1 MSPRHHASMRFRV
14 LALMTLIGLV
24 GVAAQS
30 SGPARQAPR
39 FWNDRE
45 LAEWATPIA
54 ALDVRPSHFSER
66 EYYAAPEAEWV
77 RTYPVYFPGREPAGY
92 WEMLR
97 ARKPEPLIAAGRAD
111 RSRVDRQRE
120 TCLRRDGRPRL
131 PEHRSADHRDGAVG
145 RGVRAP
151 RRTGP
156 EGRQGPR
163 FAVGADVQGPVA
175 RRLRLQRSVTRGS
188 CRTARS

>member
-1 MSPRHHASMRFRV
+1 
-14 LALMTLIGLV
+14 MTLIGLV

-30 SGPARQAPR
+30 NGPVRQAPR

-45 LAEWATPIA
+45 LADWATPIA

-97 ARKPEPLIAAGRAD
+97 ARKPEPLMARGRAD
-111 RSRVDRQRE
+111 RGRMDRQRA

-131 PEHRSADHRDGAVG
+131 SGA
-145 RGVRAP
+145 P
-151 RRTGP
+151 IRR
-156 EGRQGPR
+156 
-163 FAVGADVQGPVA
+163 
-175 RRLRLQRSVTRGS
+175 
-188 CRTARS
+188 